1 MGGLANYLHARN
13 LKFGLYGDYGTKT
26 CAGYPGTMNFEQ
38 IDANSFAEW
47 KVDYLK
53 MDGCNSDYFQ
63 MERGKYFLLVE
74 I

>member
-1 MGGLANYLHARN
+1 MIGLADYMHAR
-13 LKFGLYGDYGTKT
+13 KFKIRFIWRLWNKT

-38 IDANSFAEW
+38 IDAQTFADW

-63 MERGKYFLLVE
+63 MERGKFLGE
-74 I
+74 KD